1 MPITIQGSA
10 CTRLDLRRPEPL
22 LWPPT
27 GLRRPALSGLRQ
39 NPGYGMRF
47 SLFGLTSAM
56 AFVAIPAF
64 AGGLGEMTEAESAA
78 FGDAVRAY
86 IIAHPEVLVEAMEVL
101 QSRDAQASVA
111 KDAQILADN
120 AAAIF
125 NDPASWVGGNPDG
138 DVTVVEFTDYQCSY
152 CRKAHDEV
160 KELVASD
167 GNIRFVLK
175 EFPILGEDSVASSR
189 FAIAV
194 LQLHGDAAYATI
206 HSALITLRGAPS
218 VEVLTRLATENGLE
232 AAPILARMGQ
242 DEVTAVIAANHAL
255 ADAMEISGTPTFVV
269 NGTIL
274 RGYLP
279 LDEMRDV
286 VAGERG

>member
-1 MPITIQGSA
+1 
-10 CTRLDLRRPEPL
+10 
-22 LWPPT
+22 
-27 GLRRPALSGLRQ
+27 
-39 NPGYGMRF
+39 MRF
-47 SLFGLTSAM
+47 SLFGLTAAM